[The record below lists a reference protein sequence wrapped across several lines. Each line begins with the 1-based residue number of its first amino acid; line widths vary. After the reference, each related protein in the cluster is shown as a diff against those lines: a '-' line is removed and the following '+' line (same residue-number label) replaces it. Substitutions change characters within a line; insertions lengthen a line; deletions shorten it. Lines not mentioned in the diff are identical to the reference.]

1 MSETKQLAEFA
12 ANLSFEN
19 IPADVVDRIKF
30 LVMDTVGISIRAMQD
45 AESTPAL
52 LAASQAMGYAGG
64 ESSVIGSAATSNSKY
79 TPPAAAMING
89 TLAHS
94 LDFDDT
100 HAAGSIH
107 TSAPIVPAALAA
119 AEMVGADGKKVIAAI
134 TAGFEVQIRLSLA
147 LNPSD
152 HYKRG
157 YHPSATCGTFGAAAA
172 AGLIFDLDA
181 EGMASAFGIAECQT
195 AGSMRFLA
203 DGAWTK
209 RFQVGYAGHNG
220 LIAASLA
227 REGFKGP
234 AGSIEGKDGFL
245 QSYAPNPDI
254 VRAASD
260 LGKVWETMN
269 IAVKPYPS
277 CRYSHA
283 AMGAM
288 AEVRAKHD
296 ISEDEV
302 EAVEV
307 GLPHTGWRIIG
318 ETDEVKRKPTG
329 AVDGQFSMPFCGAVV
344 LRQGTMG
351 WDDYAKHLN
360 DNDTLQ
366 LASKFSTITDPWAEA
381 EYPENMAGVV
391 RVKTPRG
398 LFEEKIAVPKGEPG
412 NFMTGAEARSKFDDL
427 VSPYIDK
434 EQCDNLVSVLL
445 EFEKEKSVARMLDLT
460 RTQPSDLRM
469 AGED

>member
-1 MSETKQLAEFA
+1 MSETQKLADFA
-12 ANLSFEN
+12 ANLSFDD
-19 IPADVVDRIKF
+19 IPKDVVERIKF
-30 LVMDTVGISIRAMQD
+30 LVMDTVGISIRAMHD

-52 LAASQAMGYAGG
+52 LSASQAMGYLGG
-64 ESSVIGSAATSNSKY
+64 QSRVMGSSTTY

-100 HAAGSIH
+100 HAAGSLH
-107 TSAPIVPAALAA
+107 TSAPIIPAVFAA
-119 AEMVGADGKKVIAAI
+119 AEMTGASGRDIITAIA
-134 TAGFEVQIRLSLA
+134 AGFEVQIRLSLA
-147 LNPSD
+147 LNPTE

-157 YHPSATCGTFGAAAA
+157 YHPSATCGTFGAAAG
-172 AGLIFDLDA
+172 AGLIFKLNS
-181 EGMASAFGIAECQT
+181 ENMESAFGIAECQT
-195 AGSMRFLA
+195 SGSMRFLA

-220 LIAASLA
+220 LIAACLA

-234 AGSIEGKDGFL
+234 MGSVEGKDGFL
-245 QSYAPNPDI
+245 KSYAPSPDLS
-254 VRAASD
+254 RAAQD
-260 LGKVWETMN
+260 LGEVWETMN

-283 AMGAM
+283 AMGAL
-288 AEVRAKHD
+288 AEVRSKHQVTA
-296 ISEDEV
+296 EEV
-302 EAVEV
+302 KSVEV

-318 ETDEVKRKPTG
+318 ETDDVKRRPVG

-360 DNDTLQ
+360 DASTLE
-366 LASKFSTITDPWAEA
+366 LAGKFTTVTDPWAES
-381 EYPENMAGVV
+381 EYPDNMAGIV
-391 RVKTPRG
+391 RIKTSRES
-398 LFEEKIAVPKGEPG
+398 FEHSVTVPKGEPE
-412 NFMTGAEARSKFDDL
+412 NFMTDAEARSKFDDL
-427 VSPYIDK
+427 VAPYLSEK
-434 EQCDNLVSVLL
+434 QRNALVSEMLTI
-445 EFEKEKSVARMLDLT
+445 EKSSSVDAMLNLT
-460 RTQPSDLRM
+460 CSDEQGLRM

>member
-19 IPADVVDRIKF
+19 IPTNVVDRIKF
-30 LVMDTVGISIRAMQD
+30 LVMDTVGISIRAMHD

-64 ESSVIGSAATSNSKY
+64 ESSVIGSSATSNSKY

-119 AEMVGADGKKVIAAI
+119 AEMVGADGKKVISAI

-152 HYKRG
+152 HYQRG

-234 AGSIEGKDGFL
+234 TGSIEGKDGFL

-318 ETDEVKRKPTG
+318 ETDDVKRKPTG

-360 DNDTLQ
+360 DSDTLQ

-398 LFEEKIAVPKGEPG
+398 LFEEKIAVPKGEPS
-412 NFMTGAEARSKFDDL
+412 NFMTGVEARSKFDDL
-427 VSPYIDK
+427 VTPYIDQ

-445 EFEKEKSVARMLDLT
+445 EFEKENSVTRMLDLT
-460 RTQPSDLRM
+460 RTQSSDLRM